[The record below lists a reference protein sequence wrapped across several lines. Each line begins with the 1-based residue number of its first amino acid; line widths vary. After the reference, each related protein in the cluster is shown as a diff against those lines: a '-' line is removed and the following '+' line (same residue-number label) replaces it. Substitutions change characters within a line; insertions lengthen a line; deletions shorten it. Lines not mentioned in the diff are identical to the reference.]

1 MPIES
6 CGVSLAL
13 PLSNGVKDAGTGLVR
28 VSLDGGGC
36 GDAGEGDES
45 HCGRRT
51 SAVPLDCGGDFGS
64 AGADSLE
71 EYE

>member
-6 CGVSLAL
+6 CGVTLAL
-13 PLSNGVKDAGTGLVR
+13 PLSNGVEDAGTGLVR
-28 VSLDGGGC
+28 ASLDGGGC
-36 GDAGEGDES
+36 GDAGEVDES
-45 HCGRRT
+45 RCGCRT

-64 AGADSLE
+64 GGADGLE

>member
-6 CGVSLAL
+6 CGVTLAL
-13 PLSNGVKDAGTGLVR
+13 PLSNGVEDTGTGLVP
-28 VSLDGGGC
+28 VSFDGGGC
-36 GDAGEGDES
+36 GDAGEGDETRW
-45 HCGRRT
+45 GRHT

-64 AGADSLE
+64 GGADTLE